1 MVLTY
6 SKEHYVDIYIFN
18 FVDII
23 WRHKIFVK
31 KIFLQKIFL
40 PCWQTIAKTV
50 AELTQEV
57 VSDLA
62 RKGYSTRNVTVKIR
76 YQDFHTIT
84 RACSSGESLRKEGR
98 ENSIFYATCRRWM
111 HGPYENDRETS
122 EASISIQCP

>member
-40 PCWQTIAKTV
+40 PCCEIHPGEAWSPRQ
-50 AELTQEV
+50 
-57 VSDLA
+57 
-62 RKGYSTRNVTVKIR
+62 
-76 YQDFHTIT
+76 IT
-84 RACSSGESLRKEGR
+84 KR
-98 ENSIFYATCRRWM
+98 ENT
-111 HGPYENDRETS
+111 
-122 EASISIQCP
+122 ASIPPCL